1 MSLQQPINHATELEF
16 GVPPALLVSLCTS
29 VLLPLLVSSKALQ
42 QSVENLSIQSE
53 ELLRG
58 DRLPILK
65 FPR

>member
-1 MSLQQPINHATELEF
+1 MSLQQPINHATELKS
-16 GVPPALLVSLCTS
+16 GVPSALLVSLCTS
-29 VLLPLLVSSKALQ
+29 ALLPLLVSSKALQ
-42 QSVENLSIQSE
+42 QSVGSLSIQSE

>member
-1 MSLQQPINHATELEF
+1 MSLQQPINHATELKF
-16 GVPPALLVSLCTS
+16 GVPSALLVSLCTS
-29 VLLPLLVSSKALQ
+29 AFLPLLVSSKALQ
-42 QSVENLSIQSE
+42 QSVESLSIQSE